1 MMKGGTLSANNF
13 ENAWR
18 IYDCVNDVGSWKT
31 AFLQGIAQITLAR
44 LKKYKFSLH
53 RKLLD

>member
-1 MMKGGTLSANNF
+1 MKGGTLSANNF